1 MKRISGSLVALAA
14 VVSLTMVACSA
25 ATPAPTPTKAPAAAP
40 AATSAPAAPKAA
52 DPTKAP
58 EAPKVAFPE
67 KGKAITM
74 IVPFAAGG
82 STDVQARLMAP
93 ALEKEFGTPVQ
104 VANKAGA
111 GSQVGITEL
120 TKAKPDGYTIG
131 TTNMPSTL
139 TTYMDPER
147 KATYGRKDMQA
158 VANVAVDPSV
168 VAVAANGPY
177 KTLKDLVDAAKAKPG
192 QVKSGTAGIMSS
204 QHVQSVMFA
213 KATGVE
219 FAHVHFDGGGPA
231 LTALL
236 GGHIDVTMS
245 QVGETLP
252 QVKSGNIRILAVMDA
267 EQSKFLPEVKTLEAQ
282 GYKVY
287 ADSSRGV
294 SVPAGTPKEIVQLY
308 SAALKKVA
316 NSDEF
321 KKKMEDQ
328 GIAIRY
334 MDTPEYE
341 AYWTSYEEKIK
352 PLLPDLKK

>member
-1 MKRISGSLVALAA
+1 MRLVHGSLVALAA
-14 VVSLTMVACSA
+14 AVGLTMVACSTAAPAPSATNAPAA
-25 ATPAPTPTKAPAAAP
+25 ATAAP
-40 AATSAPAAPKAA
+40 AATKAA
-52 DPTKAP
+52 EPTKAA

-67 KGKAITM
+67 KGKTINF

-93 ALEKEFGTPVQ
+93 GMEKELGTPV
-104 VANKAGA
+104 VVVNKAGA

-147 KATYGRKDMQA
+147 KAAYGRKDIQA

-177 KTLKDLVDAAKAKPG
+177 KTLQDLLDAAKAKPG

-204 QHVQSVMFA
+204 QHVQSVMFS
-213 KATGVE
+213 KATNVE

-252 QVKSGNIRILAVMDA
+252 QVKSGNIRILAVMDKGR
-267 EQSKFLPEVKTLEAQ
+267 SKFLPEVKTMEEQ
-282 GYKVY
+282 GFKVY
-287 ADSSRGV
+287 ADSSRGA

-308 SAALKKVA
+308 SKALKKVSE
-316 NSDEF
+316 SDEF

-328 GIAIRY
+328 GIAILY

-341 AYWTSYEEKIK
+341 AYWNSYEEKIK
-352 PLLPDLKK
+352 PLMPDLKK